1 MDYIE
6 PKPCCT
12 ETWKKL
18 DIWDN
23 DDLPDQLVCPE
34 CGNIGVFVPWQKET
48 GILGIH
54 VEGTHIKWYPP
65 SQEVVM

>member
-6 PKPCCT
+6 PNPCCDD
-12 ETWKKL
+12 TWKKL

-34 CGNIGVFVPWQKET
+34 CGNVGVFVPWQKEIDT
-48 GILGIH
+48 PGIH
-54 VEGTHIKWYPP
+54 IEGTQIKWYLP
-65 SQEVVM
+65 SEEAVM